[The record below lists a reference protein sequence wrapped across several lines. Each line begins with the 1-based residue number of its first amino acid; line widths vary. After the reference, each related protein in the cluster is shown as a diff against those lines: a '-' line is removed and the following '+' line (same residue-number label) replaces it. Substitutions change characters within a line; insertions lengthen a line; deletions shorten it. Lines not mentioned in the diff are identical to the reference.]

1 MEWIIGIFSGIFSS
15 MFQKKRSDY
24 NEKVEKLRKIL
35 DEFEKGTVAIIRVES
50 DDELIQ
56 RGKDYINQWKGKN
69 VGFLNHT
76 LLAPMERL
84 VKELELERDH
94 FWYKV
99 LKKTK
104 QI

>member
-1 MEWIIGIFSGIFSS
+1 MEWIIGIFSGILSS
-15 MFQKKRSDY
+15 IFQKKVSDY

-35 DEFEKGTVAIIRVES
+35 DEFEKGIVAIIRVES

-56 RGKDYINQWKGKN
+56 RGTGYINQWKGKN
-69 VGFLNHT
+69 VHFLNPT

-84 VKELELERDH
+84 VKELELERDQL
-94 FWYKV
+94 WYKA